1 MINFNVI
8 PNPES
13 NIWIVFIHG
22 AGGSIRTWK
31 HQVEALQRHAK
42 LLLLDLR
49 DHGASEIINPSP
61 IQYDFELISND
72 IKEVIDH
79 LEIAKAHFITLSL
92 GSILIQDLSMRYP
105 TYIGKVVMA
114 GGVFNANIILKCF
127 IQAAKTLNKIL
138 PYALMYRLCSYIL
151 MPHKRNQISRKIYQ
165 REAQKLTGEAYMR
178 WVSLSKY
185 FIKLLKRFFKAK
197 SSFENLIIMGG
208 QDYVFLS
215 GARKYASNQPK
226 STFIVIPAVGH
237 ICNIDGRNVFND
249 HVIQFLFYNESVV
262 NSARNKRI

>member
-31 HQVEALQRHAK
+31 YQVEALQHHAK
-42 LLLLDLR
+42 LLMLDLR
-49 DHGASEIINPSP
+49 DHGASETINPSP
-61 IQYDFELISND
+61 IQYDFE
-72 IKEVIDH
+72 EVMDH
-79 LEIAKAHFITLSL
+79 LEIEKAHFITLSL
-92 GSILIQDLSMRYP
+92 GSVLIQDLSMRYP

-114 GGVFNANIILKCF
+114 GGVFNANIILKFF

-138 PYALMYRLCSYIL
+138 PYPMMYRLCSYIL
-151 MPHKRNQISRKIYQ
+151 MPRKRNQISRKIYQ
-165 REAQKLTGEAYMR
+165 REAQKLSREAYMR

-185 FIKLLKRFFKAK
+185 FIKLLKHFFKVK

-226 STFIVIPAVGH
+226 STLIVIPAVGH
-237 ICNIDGRNVFND
+237 ICNIDGRNVFNE
-249 HVIQFLFYNESVV
+249 HVIQFFFDNESVV
-262 NSARNKRI
+262 NSIRNKRI

>member
-31 HQVEALQRHAK
+31 RQVEALQQHAK

-49 DHGASEIINPSP
+49 DHGASEPINPSP
-61 IQYDFELISND
+61 SQYDFELISND
-72 IKEVIDH
+72 IKEVMDH

-92 GSILIQDLSMRYP
+92 GSVLIQDLSMRYP

-127 IQAAKTLNKIL
+127 IQAAKTLNRIL
-138 PYALMYRLCSYIL
+138 PYAMMYRLCSYIL
-151 MPHKRNQISRKIYQ
+151 MPRKTNQTSRKIYQ
-165 REAQKLTGEAYMR
+165 REAQKLTRAAYMR

-185 FIKLLKRFFKAK
+185 FIKLLKRFSKTK
-197 SSFENLIIMGG
+197 SSFQNLIIMGA

-215 GARKYASNQPK
+215 GARKYSENQPK
-226 STFIVIPAVGH
+226 STFVVIPAVGH
-237 ICNIDGRNVFND
+237 ICNIDGGNVFNN
-249 HVIQFLFYNESVV
+249 HVIEFLFQN
-262 NSARNKRI
+262 